1 MTEEKLICKNC
12 NQEFINTTK
21 TKPLY
26 CPECKKK
33 SCSVCKKIVE
43 ETKTYNRKRFCLTCY
58 KKVEKEA
65 QKEDLF
71 EYMCQVFS
79 YEEVPLGIKR
89 QINNMMSESKT
100 LTYEDI
106 KETIKYIIEIKNEK
120 LEKGLSAVPYYIE
133 EMKKFKA
140 ELEAIATDAK
150 EAFRVKK
157 PEEKFIKVVGE
168 KKRPREF
175 YGLEDPS
182 QIGLD

>member
-1 MTEEKLICKNC
+1 MANEKLICKNC
-12 NQEFINTTK
+12 KQEFINTTK
-21 TKPLY
+21 TKPLL

-33 SCSVCKKIVE
+33 SCSICKKVVE

-71 EYMCQVFS
+71 EYMCQVFR
-79 YEEVPLGIKR
+79 YEEVPLVIKR
-89 QINNMMSESKT
+89 QINSMMSESKT
-100 LTYEDI
+100 LTYLDI
-106 KETIKYIIEIKNEK
+106 KETLKFIIEVKKEK
-120 LEKGLSAVPYYIE
+120 LEKGVAAIPYYIE

-140 ELEAIATDAK
+140 ELAEIAANTK

-157 PEEKFIKVVGE
+157 EEKKYIKVVGE
-168 KKRPREF
+168 KVRPKEF